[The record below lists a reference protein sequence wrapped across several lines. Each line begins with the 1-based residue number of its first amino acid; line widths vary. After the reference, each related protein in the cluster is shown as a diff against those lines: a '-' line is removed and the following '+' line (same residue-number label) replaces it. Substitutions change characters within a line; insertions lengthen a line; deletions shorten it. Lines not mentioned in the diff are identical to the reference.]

1 MLLEVSS
8 ANYIKDYQIHLE
20 FNNGYETIVD
30 LENTLLNE
38 KRKIFSPLIDKEY
51 FKNFSLCFNTICWE
65 NEADFAPEFLYE
77 LGEAQEL
84 KQASFCCGGFRTP
97 WYI

>member
-1 MLLEVSS
+1 
-8 ANYIKDYQIHLE
+8 
-20 FNNGYETIVD
+20 
-30 LENTLLNE
+30 LNE

-51 FKNFSLCFNTICWE
+51 FKNFSLRFNTICWE

-84 KQASFCCGGFRTP
+84 KEAS
-97 WYI
+97 